1 MWIGGSEIVLLL
13 VLLAY
18 ILLLAYFVHDAV
30 SRDDIG
36 SAEKTFWIIAM
47 YLLTYIGMIAYVV
60 AKSFRYY
67 RMGRR
72 EGRA

>member
-1 MWIGGSEIVLLL
+1 VWIGGSEIVILL

-18 ILLLAYFVHDAV
+18 LLLLAYFVHDAV

-36 SAEKTFWIIAM
+36 SVEKTFWIIAM